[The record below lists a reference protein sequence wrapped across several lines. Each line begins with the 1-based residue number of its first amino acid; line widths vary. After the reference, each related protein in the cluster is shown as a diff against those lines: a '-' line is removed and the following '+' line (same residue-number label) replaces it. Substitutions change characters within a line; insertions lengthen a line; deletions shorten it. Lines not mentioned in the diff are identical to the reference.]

1 MNDMFDI
8 KIKDKLLTIGKVI
21 TSVFGDKYK
30 DIICKKIDEAIY
42 IYYCNHIGME
52 KYANEMLDSKRDELC
67 LKFLSVLG
75 INISKYDGM
84 YYNEIAYQRFLED
97 IKLFMGNHN
106 PFLNDGHIY
115 LGIFSF
121 KNESIFNELDEVSQ
135 IEFLNDYFFKGEDVL
150 NANNYNDFKETKY
163 FKRFYSKLEDYLKY
177 FEELKVE
184 YISYKKKYADS
195 YLEYSSR
202 KKERFEFIKEQNK
215 VSLYKAIEDSLPE
228 AVQDILKSKY
238 SSKKDRAQILGD
250 VDDELF
256 GFKCFSTPS
265 IEEDVL
271 DSLLDYFK
279 FLEVIDEIPTSL
291 SEKIELYNK
300 ITKDEKYE
308 AFIPSLEVI
317 SDIQEYKKELLFNS
331 ILMLLMEDET
341 FNKYADLNKIS
352 FESRLNFASCMINL
366 CNFVSSAKCGSD
378 FVSVLFCTIVTSSLG
393 HVDAVM
399 IHEFIHLI
407 FQIFVNDEYK
417 VSGFE
422 MLYLDCNNNKI
433 KDPKNLKPYNN
444 NYRINERFN
453 ETIVDI
459 LTDKV
464 LYMLHKMWGIYLFE
478 DKSLIKP
485 YDNINTDSILRRILE
500 PFVNDYFDILIEAMM
515 VGDLNILYDR
525 VGKDNVMKLNEV
537 INYVD
542 FLIDK
547 FHLVKEIDED
557 SNCSQVYKKY
567 IEEVEEVLNIY
578 EQMRNY
584 EDNKSRKI
592 S

>member
-1 MNDMFDI
+1 M
-8 KIKDKLLTIGKVI
+8 
-21 TSVFGDKYK
+21 
-30 DIICKKIDEAIY
+30 
-42 IYYCNHIGME
+42 
-52 KYANEMLDSKRDELC
+52 
-67 LKFLSVLG
+67 
-75 INISKYDGM
+75 
-84 YYNEIAYQRFLED
+84 
-97 IKLFMGNHN
+97 
-106 PFLNDGHIY
+106 
-115 LGIFSF
+115 
-121 KNESIFNELDEVSQ
+121 
-135 IEFLNDYFFKGEDVL
+135 
-150 NANNYNDFKETKY
+150 
-163 FKRFYSKLEDYLKY
+163 
-177 FEELKVE
+177 
-184 YISYKKKYADS
+184 SYKEKYADS
-195 YLEYSSR
+195 YLEYSHS
-202 KKERFEFIKEQNK
+202 KKERLRFIKEQNK
-215 VSLYKAIEDSLPE
+215 VSLYNAFEDSLPE

-238 SSKKDRAQILGD
+238 SNKKNRAQILGD

-256 GFKCFSTPS
+256 GFKCFSIPS
-265 IEEDVL
+265 IEENVL
-271 DSLLDYFK
+271 DSLFNYFK
-279 FLEVIDEIPTSL
+279 FLGVIDEIPTSL

-317 SDIQEYKKELLFNS
+317 SDIQKYKKELLFNS
-331 ILMLLMEDET
+331 IIVLLMEDET

-352 FESRLNFASCMINL
+352 IESRLSMASCMTNF
-366 CNFVSSAKCGSD
+366 CNYVSSAKCGSD
-378 FVSVLFCTIVTSSLG
+378 FVSVLFCTLVTSSLG

-422 MLYLDCNNNKI
+422 MLYLDCNNDKI
-433 KDPKNLKPYNN
+433 KEPKNLNPYNK

-478 DKSLIKP
+478 DKSLVKP

-525 VGKDNVMKLNEV
+525 VGKDNVLKLNEV

-547 FHLVKEIDED
+547 FHLIKEIDED
-557 SNCSQVYKKY
+557 PDCSQVYKKY

-584 EDNKSRKI
+584 EDNKCRKI